1 MSTPAKH
8 AYRGTMKALQ
18 ELGLRKGGHIET
30 VDEVAAQLEKE
41 AITPNVSSPLP
52 SPKNYLNDE
61 IIAVDP
67 NLCKKWKFK
76 DRPENE
82 LGDIDELSHD
92 LKTNGQIHP
101 AIVRKTEDKATPFE
115 IIIGERRWHAAKKA
129 NIKLLVII
137 KDIND
142 AEAAIIQ
149 VSENEKRHT
158 LSEFARGIVLQ
169 QQIDAGIITS
179 KVLEERLKK
188 SQSYIRNL
196 LSFSR
201 LKTEIIAAIGDMRNI
216 SARTAYDLVRWQEK
230 GKEYVDALI
239 KLGPKLQTGTI
250 GEKQLEKLI
259 SNIAQ
264 QKQSANF
271 NSREVHSKNGRHLFT
286 WRNDSN
292 KNRSISF
299 PKSIR
304 KYINFEDLEKIMIEN
319 IEIQLHHK

>member
-1 MSTPAKH
+1 MSTTAKH

-41 AITPNVSSPLP
+41 ATEFDISPPLP
-52 SPKNYLNDE
+52 HPKTSLNEE

-67 NLCKKWKFK
+67 NLCRKWIYK

-101 AIVRKTEDKATPFE
+101 AIVRKTGEENTPFE
-115 IIIGERRWHAAKKA
+115 IIVGERRWHAAKKA
-129 NIKLLVII
+129 NIKLLVTI
-137 KDIND
+137 KNLND
-142 AEAAIIQ
+142 TEAAIVQ

-158 LSEFARGIVLQ
+158 LSEYARGIVLQ
-169 QQIDAGIITS
+169 QQIDAGVITS

-188 SQSYIRNL
+188 SQSYVRNL

-201 LKTEIIAAIGDMRNI
+201 LKPEIIASIGDMRNI

-230 GKEYVDALI
+230 GKDYIDAI
-239 KLGPKLQTGTI
+239 VKLGSKLQTGKI

-259 SNIAQ
+259 THITQ
-264 QKQSANF
+264 QKQTSKF
-271 NSREVHSKNGRHLFT
+271 DSREVHSKNGRHLFT

-319 IEIQLHHK
+319 IEHQLHHK